1 MLNWSYTMRTDYP
14 IVLNPICVEIIEKT
28 QKSDYF
34 PFSDDGKY
42 INYRKCAQYLKARG
56 YLYDILSKKYF
67 KLERDGL
74 YYSVPE
80 EDIITEL
87 YSLIYFHNPNYNA
100 EPHHVKDILGV
111 FTGNYTSSTLNER
124 FIDFLKTS
132 DLGMDYE
139 IGFEDEMKG
148 YRIIPLSNGIFNPC
162 VESDGFPFK
171 LLPHN
176 GLYFAPLGGKYDL
189 EFYPI
194 PESDL
199 FSIPISED
207 FLKILGDKRTLECFL
222 WWSGAVLFSNPYR
235 LPTFVLLYGPGG
247 TGKDSLSGCLS
258 SILGEMS
265 GHTGLSKLNDARGLA
280 PLFGKKLNISS
291 EMEGK
296 FDKGLLGSIKHLTGG
311 TKVMID
317 PKYRPAFEIDPPAL
331 LFTGNVFPNVDTSDS
346 GIMRRVHV
354 YDCSN
359 IDLSK
364 DGIDWPT
371 LMRDNDHK
379 NWLFNA
385 AYYYWRKYS
394 DMPPDK
400 MKSESMRKMES
411 RFNLFNPLSSWI
423 FEKFGTL
430 DRAIVRKKLNRSS
443 LKDMYDDYRI
453 FTSDIGGKAYGR
465 NNFSEKLQ
473 SDYGLILAPLGST
486 RVFKLKEEA

>member
-1 MLNWSYTMRTDYP
+1 MSTDYP
-14 IVLNPICVEIIEKT
+14 IVLNPICVEFIEKT
-28 QKSDYF
+28 QNSDYY
-34 PFSDDGKY
+34 PFSDDGKN
-42 INYRKCAQYLKARG
+42 INYRKCALYLQARG
-56 YLYDILSKKYF
+56 YLYDIFSQDFF
-67 KLERDGL
+67 KLECDGL

-80 EDIITEL
+80 EDIVTEL
-87 YSLIYFHNPNYNA
+87 YSLIYFHNLNFNA
-100 EPHHVKDILGV
+100 EPRHINSIVGV
-111 FTGNYTSSTLNER
+111 FKGICTSSTLSEK
-124 FIDFLKTS
+124 FMEFLKTS

-139 IGFEDEMKG
+139 IGYNDEMMG
-148 YRIIPLSNGIFNPC
+148 YHMIQLTNGIFNPC
-162 VESDGFPFK
+162 AESGDYPFK

-176 GLYFAPLGGKYDL
+176 GLYFPSQGSKPYNL

-199 FSIPISED
+199 FSIPICDD

-222 WWSGAVLFSNPYR
+222 WWSGAVLFSKPYR
-235 LPTFVLLYGPGG
+235 LPVFVLLYGPGG

-265 GHTGLSKLNDARGLA
+265 GNVPLSEFGDPRNIA
-280 PLFGKKLNISS
+280 PLIGKKLNISS
-291 EMEGK
+291 EMEGAY
-296 FDKGLLGSIKHLTGG
+296 DKGLLKSIKSMTGG
-311 TKVMID
+311 TKIHVN
-317 PKYRPAFEIDPPAL
+317 PKFKQPRDIDPPAL
-331 LFTGNVFPNVDTSDS
+331 LFTGNVFPDIDTSDT

-354 YDCSN
+354 YDCSA
-359 IDLSK
+359 DLVN
-364 DGIDWPT
+364 DGIDWPI

-385 AYYYWRKYS
+385 SYYYWRKYR

-430 DRAIVRKKLNRSS
+430 ERAIIRKKLIRST
-443 LKDMYDDYRI
+443 LTELYDEYCLFVNEAR
-453 FTSDIGGKAYGR
+453 GKPLGR
-465 NNFSEKLQ
+465 LRFSEKLQ
-473 SDYGLILAPLGST
+473 TDYGLKLAPIGST